1 VFVYRYPDHLRWS
14 AKGFLVT
21 SYNITQSEN
30 MNHQNA
36 VRGCLFGGAVGDALG
51 YDVEFISLETIRER
65 FGQNGIREPSVKNGL
80 SVVSDDTQMTMFTL
94 DAVFSHLCND
104 RSDPIELTRD
114 AYLRWNKTQ
123 NRDASWSPPDE
134 PLTLEDEPSLNY
146 LRAPGVTCCN
156 ALDAGGLGTFDNVI
170 NDSKGCGGVM
180 RVAPVGLVRKWS
192 PEECFDLGAQSAAIT
207 HSHSTGYLSTG
218 AMAQIIREIVG
229 GANPLEAAKRAL
241 DTSTEWSNH
250 EETTNAIHAAI
261 TLAQTKAPPSAELVA
276 SLGEGWIAEEA
287 LAIGLYSCLAA
298 DTYVDAVCLAA
309 NHGGDSDS
317 TASIAGQIFGTWK
330 GVGCVQ
336 SNWIEQLDVY
346 DPLSRLIDDF
356 LAIV

>member
-1 VFVYRYPDHLRWS
+1 M
-14 AKGFLVT
+14 T
-21 SYNITQSEN
+21 SSNITQPEN
-30 MNHQNA
+30 MNYQNA

-65 FGQNGIREPSVKNGL
+65 FGQSGIREPSMKNGF

-94 DAVFSHLCND
+94 DAIFSHLCND
-104 RSDPIELTRD
+104 HSDPIELARD

-123 NRDASWSPPDE
+123 NRSASWSPPEE

-146 LRAPGVTCCN
+146 LRAPGITCCN

-192 PEECFDLGAQSAAIT
+192 PEECFDLGAQTAAIT

-229 GANPLEAAKRAL
+229 GANPLDAAKSAL
-241 DTSTEWSNH
+241 AVLVEWPNH
-250 EETTNAIHAAI
+250 EETTSAIKKVI
-261 TLAQTKAPPSAELVA
+261 TLIEADTSPSAEIVA

-287 LAIGLYSCLAA
+287 LAIGLYSSLASQ
-298 DTYVDAVCLAA
+298 TFEDAVCLAA

-330 GVGCVQ
+330 GMYRVPR
-336 SNWIEQLDVY
+336 NWIEKLDVY
-346 DPLSRLIDDF
+346 YPLSRLIDDF